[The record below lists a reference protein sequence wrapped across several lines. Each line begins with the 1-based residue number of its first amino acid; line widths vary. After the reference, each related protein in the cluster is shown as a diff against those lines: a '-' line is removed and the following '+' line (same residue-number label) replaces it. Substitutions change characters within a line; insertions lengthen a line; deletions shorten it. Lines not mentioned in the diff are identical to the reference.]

1 MDFRELI
8 NQDNEKVFF
17 NINEMGETLLINKK
31 ERIGVL
37 ISGNL
42 SSKKKVGTIYSNDGT
57 NLVLKMD
64 KEFYDEHKIGR
75 EMEINS
81 ETYIIKNRTEEFGV
95 MKFRLEE
102 NQGY

>member
-8 NQDNEKVFF
+8 KQENEKVFF

-42 SSKKKVGTIYSNDGT
+42 SSKKK
-57 NLVLKMD
+57 
-64 KEFYDEHKIGR
+64 
-75 EMEINS
+75 
-81 ETYIIKNRTEEFGV
+81 
-95 MKFRLEE
+95 
-102 NQGY
+102 